1 MAAMDIKRDPA
12 ILRRK
17 KIRQGII
24 LGIVGIGVVGITAAV
39 MRLEPAAPTVPEAT
53 VWKNTVKRGPM
64 IRSVNGAGTLVPED
78 VRQIPA
84 LAPGRVE
91 RIVLLAGAPVEVGT
105 VILELSN
112 PELQQTVQTAE
123 LNWKSAEAQLEERR
137 ATFQTQRLTFELNVK
152 DAESAYNYAM
162 KDLEAY
168 KQLASQGLVAEL
180 TIQQK
185 QSQADQAKNQLEL
198 ANRRLAAHN
207 ENERAQLA
215 PQEATVNQQR
225 TAHQQALRQFN
236 DLKVRS
242 TMSGVLQAVNVEI
255 GQSVG
260 LGTALARVTD
270 PTDLKAVIRISET
283 QTRDLTIGLPAE
295 IDTRNGKVRGHVSR
309 IDPAA
314 TGGTVGVDVVIDD
327 PLPAGARP
335 DLSVDG
341 TIELERLE
349 DVLYVESPAYGQENG
364 TIQLYKVMPNGDAL
378 RVPVKLGRRSVQ
390 YVEIVEGLQQGDVV
404 ILSDMSQYDAFDR
417 VRIN

>member
-24 LGIVGIGVVGITAAV
+24 LGIVGLGVVGITAAV
-39 MRLEPAAPTVPEAT
+39 MRLEPAAPSVPEAT
-53 VWKNTVKRGPM
+53 IWKNTVKRGPM
-64 IRSVNGAGTLVPED
+64 VRSVNGAGTLVPED

-112 PELQQTVQTAE
+112 PDLQQTVQTLE
-123 LNWKSAEAQLEERR
+123 LNWKSAEAQLENQR
-137 ATFQTQRLTFELNVK
+137 ATFQTQRLTFELAVE
-152 DAESAYNYAM
+152 DAQSSYNYAV

-168 KQLASQGLVAEL
+168 KKLASEGLVAEL

-185 QSQADQAKNQLEL
+185 QAQADQANNQLQL
-198 ANRRLAAHN
+198 ATRRLAAHN

-215 PQEATVNQQR
+215 PQEATVNQQK
-225 TAHQQALRQFN
+225 AAYEQALRQFR

-242 TMSGVLQAVNVEI
+242 TMSGVLQAVSVEI
-255 GQSVG
+255 GQSVS
-260 LGTALARVTD
+260 LGAPLARVTD
-270 PTDLKAVIRISET
+270 PRDLKAVIRISET
-283 QTRDLTIGLPAE
+283 QTRDLAVGLPAE

-364 TIQLYKVMPNGDAL
+364 MIQLYKLMPDGHAV

-390 YVEIVEGLQQGDVV
+390 FVEIVEGLQQGDVV
-404 ILSDMSQYDAFDR
+404 ILSDMSTYEAFDR